1 MKIESSQNNEEVK
14 SRATVH
20 FHFLFH
26 PLSILKNWSSEI
38 LIQNEQI
45 FRVRSNLIDE
55 SLLFERIGFG
65 ILNGKPIFD
74 PLSLNPFVI
83 APVFV

>member
-1 MKIESSQNNEEVK
+1 MRIESSQNNEEVK

-26 PLSILKNWSSEI
+26 PLSILKNGHQI
-38 LIQNEQI
+38 GQI

-65 ILNGKPIFD
+65 ILNGNPIFD